1 MAYSSKQEKKPRRRK
16 LGHPSLLEDIDYNF
30 VTRLAMLGLKEKQI
44 AGVLGI
50 SEETF
55 YQWKKRDKEF
65 RQALELGEIGADTKV
80 VQALYEK
87 AIGYEY
93 EETQVVTVKGKPQ
106 VVRYKKKLPPETYAI
121 NIWLRNR
128 HPELWCTAQRME
140 LTGKSGQPITTA
152 NFNVN
157 IDLSKYTDEEL
168 VMFERIGFK
177 MIGKEEEI
185 VESG

>member
-1 MAYSSKQEKKPRRRK
+1 
-16 LGHPSLLEDIDYNF
+16 
-30 VTRLAMLGLKEKQI
+30 MLGLKEKQI

-93 EETQVVTVKGKPQ
+93 EETQVVTVKTT
-106 VVRYKKKLPPETYAI
+106 R
-121 NIWLRNR
+121 NIRN
-128 HPELWCTAQRME
+128 Q
-140 LTGKSGQPITTA
+140 
-152 NFNVN
+152 
-157 IDLSKYTDEEL
+157 YL
-168 VMFERIGFK
+168 VT
-177 MIGKEEEI
+177 
-185 VESG
+185 